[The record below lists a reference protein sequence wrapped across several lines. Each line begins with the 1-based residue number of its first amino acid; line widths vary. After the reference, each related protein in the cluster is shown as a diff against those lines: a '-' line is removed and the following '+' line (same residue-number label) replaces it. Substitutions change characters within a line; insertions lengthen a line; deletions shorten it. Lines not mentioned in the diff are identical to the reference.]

1 MRVHNIYAD
10 ADGETHFRD
19 IEIAWAHEGLG
30 GRMSERL
37 PATGLVFRET
47 GGDYALDWHNA
58 PRRQYIVNLDA
69 AVEITVSDGEI
80 RVIGPGEVILA
91 EDVAGKGHLSRAVS
105 GQIRRSLFIPVD

>member
-1 MRVHNIYAD
+1 MKVHNIYAD
-10 ADGETHFRD
+10 ADGESHFRD
-19 IEIAWAHEGLG
+19 VDVAWAHEGLG

-37 PATGLVFRET
+37 PATGVIFRET

-91 EDVAGKGHLSRAVS
+91 EDVTGKGHLSRAVS
-105 GQIRRSLFIPVD
+105 GQVRRSLFIPVD

>member
-1 MRVHNIYAD
+1 MKVHNIYAD

-19 IEIAWAHEGLG
+19 VDVAWAHEGLG

-37 PATGLVFRET
+37 PATGVIFRET

-69 AVEITVSDGEI
+69 AVEITVSDGEV

-91 EDVAGKGHLSRAVS
+91 EDVSGKGHLSRAVS
-105 GQIRRSLFIPVD
+105 GQVRRSLFIPVD